1 MNLTKNSLKR
11 TNMCA
16 EVSEA
21 DSGKTVTVM
30 GWVNK
35 KRELSNLTFITL
47 RDRTGLVQIVVD
59 ASKTDKETAKLAASV
74 RSEFVIA
81 VKGKVAARTPEN
93 INPEMK
99 TGRVEIEALEFVVLS
114 EAEVP
119 PFQVTDTGVKEDL
132 RLKYRY
138 IDLRRPELQNAL
150 ITRHN
155 IARVIREFLN
165 SEGFLDIETPYLTKS
180 TPEGARDY
188 LVPSRVNKGSFYA
201 LPQSPQLLKQILMIS
216 GFDKYYQI
224 TRCFRD
230 EDLRADRQPE
240 FTQVDM
246 ELSFVDA
253 NDVMDVNERLIQRV
267 MKEILNKEIT
277 IPFKRMPY
285 TEAMERFGSDKPDL
299 RFGMEIVNISD
310 LDAVKASEFPV
321 FANALAEGGSVRG
334 INAKGCANFTR
345 KQIDSLADTAKLFK
359 AKGLVWVALLE
370 DGSFKSSAAKFFT
383 DISFKEMAEAF
394 DAQPGDLIL
403 ICADKD
409 STVLNALGNI
419 RLEVASRLGLT
430 DKSDFNF
437 LWVVDFPLLEYD
449 AEENRYYAKHHPFTA
464 PLDEDLH
471 LFDTDP
477 SKMRAK
483 AYDMVLNGTELGGG
497 SIRIYRRD
505 IQEKMFGV
513 LGFTREEAYSQFSYL
528 LEAFKYG
535 APPHGGLA
543 FGLDRIC
550 MLLTGRDAIRDVI
563 AFPKVKDA
571 SCPLTGAP
579 DKVSAA
585 QLGELGIEL
594 ETENAAG

>member
-1 MNLTKNSLKR
+1 
-11 TNMCA
+11 MCA

-21 DSGKTVTVM
+21 HTGKTVTVM

-47 RDRTGLVQIVVD
+47 RDRTGIVQIVVD
-59 ASKTDKETAKLAASV
+59 ASKTDDATAKLAASV

-81 VKGKVAARTPEN
+81 VKGNVAARTPEN
-93 INPEMK
+93 INPDMK
-99 TGRVEIEALEFVVLS
+99 TGRVEIEASEFVVLS

-119 PFQVTDTGVKEDL
+119 PFQVADTGVKEDL

-138 IDLRRPELQNAL
+138 IDLRRPEIQNAL

-188 LVPSRVNKGSFYA
+188 LVPSRINKGSFYA

-253 NDVMDVNERLIQRV
+253 NDVMDVNERLIARV
-267 MKEILNKEIT
+267 MKEILNRDVK
-277 IPFKRMPY
+277 IPFKRMTY

-299 RFGMEIVNISD
+299 RFGMELVNISN
-310 LDAVKASEFPV
+310 LDAVKRSEFPV
-321 FANALAEGGSVRG
+321 FINALADGGSIRG
-334 INAKGCANFTR
+334 INAAGCANFPR
-345 KQIDSLADTAKLFK
+345 KQIDSLTDTAKLFK
-359 AKGLVWVALLE
+359 AKGLVWIALLE
-370 DGSFKSSAAKFFT
+370 DGGFKSSAAKFFS
-383 DISFKEMAEAF
+383 DDAFKEIAKSF
-394 DAQPGDLIL
+394 DAKPGDLIL

-409 STVLNALGNI
+409 SIVFDALGNL
-419 RLEVASRLGLT
+419 RLEVAQRLNLT
-430 DKSDFNF
+430 DKNDFNF

-449 AEENRYYAKHHPFTA
+449 EEEKRYYAKHHPFTA
-464 PLDEDLH
+464 PLDEDLN
-471 LFDTDP
+471 LFDTNP

-513 LGFTREEAYSQFSYL
+513 LGFTQEEAYAQFSYL

-579 DKVSAA
+579 DAVSDA
-585 QLGELGIEL
+585 QLDELGIEL
-594 ETENAAG
+594 EPHKENKND